1 MTNYN
6 EKLSEFERVIY
17 AEAEKKKKAILEDAE
32 AKKSEILENA
42 KAEAGVIAKS
52 TFEVDEKRI
61 KSKSVVDI
69 SKAEIEAGREVIMHR
84 SKLIEE
90 LFDEVCREIEAH
102 TKTPAYKAQLAKL
115 AADEQVTGDAV
126 IIVRESDAETAK
138 SLKTNYN
145 FTVEVSKAIKLG
157 GLMIRLSDGKE
168 LIDKTFDS
176 AVAEEK
182 DRFVRESGLN
192 IQ

>member
-1 MTNYN
+1 MSNYN

-69 SKAEIEAGREVIMHR
+69 SKAEIEAGR
-84 SKLIEE
+84 
-90 LFDEVCREIEAH
+90 
-102 TKTPAYKAQLAKL
+102 
-115 AADEQVTGDAV
+115 
-126 IIVRESDAETAK
+126 
-138 SLKTNYN
+138 
-145 FTVEVSKAIKLG
+145 
-157 GLMIRLSDGKE
+157 
-168 LIDKTFDS
+168 
-176 AVAEEK
+176 
-182 DRFVRESGLN
+182 
-192 IQ
+192 